1 MNNPFIVLVVADA
14 GSYAEIQSL
23 ANFLMIRT
31 LPCRRDIIYVLCK
44 VT

>member
-14 GSYAEIQSL
+14 GSYTEIQSL

-31 LPCRRDIIYVLCK
+31 LPCGRHHLC
-44 VT
+44 VM